1 MSIFDANGR
10 LVPTETDYV
19 YSSVDRRY
27 FSLEQP
33 PLDLKSI
40 YKRYIDAFGEQISL
54 SEPSFVEK
62 VESLRELLSYDP
74 TNKELLNGVYVPF
87 LIPSQF
93 SQMELGMA
101 FSNLVNHV
109 EKSFETEFPQY
120 EFKDFTEK
128 NYLNSVQHVEGSR
141 LESVYSKIDSGDLV
155 GLYFPSVFAG
165 YAIISQRSA
174 MSRLDGKFAL
184 SGILEVASAFIGSPS
199 LLMKVGENYPNGL
212 ALTGV
217 QSVDSNS
224 ENYFWYFESYGFNL
238 NLNYRSM
245 VGPASEY
252 FSGGLTLV
260 P

>member
-1 MSIFDANGR
+1 
-10 LVPTETDYV
+10 
-19 YSSVDRRY
+19 
-27 FSLEQP
+27 
-33 PLDLKSI
+33 
-40 YKRYIDAFGEQISL
+40 
-54 SEPSFVEK
+54 
-62 VESLRELLSYDP
+62 
-74 TNKELLNGVYVPF
+74 
-87 LIPSQF
+87 
-93 SQMELGMA
+93 
-101 FSNLVNHV
+101 
-109 EKSFETEFPQY
+109 
-120 EFKDFTEK
+120 
-128 NYLNSVQHVEGSR
+128 
-141 LESVYSKIDSGDLV
+141 
-155 GLYFPSVFAG
+155 
-165 YAIISQRSA
+165 